1 LPEHWSALYAVS
13 SAAFRTQLDIL
24 VADGWRAVLPEALAV
39 PPLPA
44 KCVVITFDDGHSSDL
59 LAARELRER
68 GLQATFFITWSRLG
82 CPGFL
87 DRKEVLQL
95 DREGFNIGSHGLNHV
110 PFAQLAP
117 EELRRQLAGSRQQL
131 QLLLGKPVTDL
142 ALPFG
147 SYDGEVITAAMEAG
161 YRGIMTSEFALAI
174 AGRHVLARLA
184 VTPLTTPEAFR
195 ALMAGR
201 WIGIARQRL
210 VNGMTRRITRFRAA
224 AGF

>member
-13 SAAFRTQLDIL
+13 LAAFRAQLDFL
-24 VADGWRAVLPEALAV
+24 VADGWRAVLPGALAL
-39 PPLPA
+39 PSLPA

-68 GLQATFFITWSRLG
+68 GLQATFFIIWSRLG

-87 DRKEVLQL
+87 DRKEVVQL
-95 DREGFNIGSHGLNHV
+95 DREGFNIGSHGLDHV
-110 PFAQLAP
+110 PFSQLTP
-117 EELRRQLAGSRQQL
+117 EELSRQLAGSRQQL
-131 QLLLGKPVTDL
+131 QLLLGKPITDL

-147 SYDGEVITAAMEAG
+147 SYSGAVLTAAMEAG
-161 YRGIMTSEFALAI
+161 YRRIMTSDFALAI

-195 ALMAGR
+195 AMLGGR
-201 WIGIARQRL
+201 WIDIARQRL
-210 VNGMTRRITRFRAA
+210 ANGMTRRITRFRAA